1 MRSTVKNRE
10 YGMKALRICAGLV
23 LLTVTFACS
32 DRNSPDGV
40 AEDFIYNYYLRANQE
55 AALQLSEALAEEKL
69 KAEIELL
76 RNVREPGEAPD
87 SPPKIKYKM
96 IGKKIFDE
104 SVVRLK
110 NGKEIIGVV
119 EGNDKN
125 APTTFT
131 IRTRDGERMTMSS
144 GEVARVVEQQRVF
157 FSYRLTVKDAENSIP
172 PRNAV
177 LYTELIEGEWK
188 VVNFDEY

>member
-1 MRSTVKNRE
+1 MKHQE
-10 YGMKALRICAGLV
+10 YGMKALWIRFSLV

-32 DRNSPDGV
+32 DRNSPDDV

-55 AALQLSEALAEEKL
+55 AALHLSEALAEEKL
-69 KAEIELL
+69 KSEIELL
-76 RNVREPGEAPD
+76 RNVRQPGEAPD

-96 IGKKIFDE
+96 IGKKVYNE

-125 APTTFT
+125 APTAFT
-131 IRTRDGERMTMSS
+131 IRPRDGESMTMPS
-144 GEVARVVEQQRVF
+144 GEVDRIVEQKRVF
-157 FSYRLTVKDAENSIP
+157 FSYRLTVKDAENLIP
-172 PRNAV
+172 PRTAV

>member
-1 MRSTVKNRE
+1 
-10 YGMKALRICAGLV
+10 MKALWICSSLV
-23 LLTVTFACS
+23 LLTIACS
-32 DRNSPDGV
+32 DRNSPDNV

-69 KAEIELL
+69 KSEIELL

-110 NGKEIIGVV
+110 NGKEIVGVV

-131 IRTRDGERMTMSS
+131 IRTRDGESMTMSS
-144 GEVARVVEQQRVF
+144 GEVDRVVEQQRVF
-157 FSYRLTVKDAENSIP
+157 FSYRLTVKDAEDLIP

>member
-1 MRSTVKNRE
+1 
-10 YGMKALRICAGLV
+10 MKALWIRSSLV

-32 DRNSPDGV
+32 DRNSPDDV

-69 KAEIELL
+69 KSEIELL
-76 RNVREPGEAPD
+76 RNVRQPGEAPD

-110 NGKEIIGVV
+110 NGKEIIGIV

-131 IRTRDGERMTMSS
+131 IRTRDGESMTMST
-144 GEVARVVEQQRVF
+144 GEVHRVVEQQRVF
-157 FSYRLTVKDAENSIP
+157 FSYRLTVKDAENLIP
-172 PRNAV
+172 SRNAV

>member
-1 MRSTVKNRE
+1 
-10 YGMKALRICAGLV
+10 
-23 LLTVTFACS
+23 
-32 DRNSPDGV
+32 
-40 AEDFIYNYYLRANQE
+40 
-55 AALQLSEALAEEKL
+55 
-69 KAEIELL
+69 
-76 RNVREPGEAPD
+76 
-87 SPPKIKYKM
+87 M

-125 APTTFT
+125 AATTFT

-144 GEVARVVEQQRVF
+144 GEVDRVVEQQRVF
-157 FSYRLTVKDAENSIP
+157 FSYRLTVKDAEDLIP